1 MAIIENPVIGKASG
15 TIGNTVLYTLC
26 GQNIWRTKAF
36 NPKNPKTPGQL
47 AVRGRFK
54 ELQDL
59 IRPVL
64 VYINQA
70 YADSR
75 TDMSPYNHIMSINNP
90 HCFISDTNEI
100 DPAKFVLCENDGSF
114 VANIVLTSTV
124 ADTITVTFD
133 SNAQNDDED
142 SDPVKA
148 FGLDISGNKIWKFEQ
163 ESVRSTGTI
172 TLTQPEMSGLDIAV
186 YLECLDRVN
195 LLMDKPKHV
204 IKYVGTLKVQ

>member
-1 MAIIENPVIGKASG
+1 MAKIEHLPPKKDRKKL
-15 TIGNTVLYTLC
+15 GNLEFYTDKFGNNIMRSKPLDMPPAMKLNCLRMIKLRKLISQVLN
-26 GQNIWRTKAF
+26 NINT
-36 NPKNPKTPGQL
+36 
-47 AVRGRFK
+47 
-54 ELQDL
+54 
-59 IRPVL
+59 
-64 VYINQA
+64 A